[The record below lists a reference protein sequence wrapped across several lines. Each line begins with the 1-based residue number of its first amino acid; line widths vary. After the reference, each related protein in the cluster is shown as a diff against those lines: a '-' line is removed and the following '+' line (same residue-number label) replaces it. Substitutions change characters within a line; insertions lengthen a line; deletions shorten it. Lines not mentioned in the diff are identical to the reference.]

1 MYDSRDLVELGSVG
15 RQAVRCRCV
24 ETTPVRSQL
33 SVYHRS
39 SHVSCFNGVRKS
51 CSMVGLSELDNV
63 HRDRQ
68 LIQRLSSMDP
78 EGQDEHCFPLIQIV
92 MFPLIAAS
100 PSFQHAA

>member
-15 RQAVRCRCV
+15 RQAVRCHCV

-63 HRDRQ
+63 QRERQ
-68 LIQRLSSMDP
+68 RIQRFSSTDP
-78 EGQDEHCFPLIQIV
+78 ERQDEHCFPLFQIV
-92 MFPLIAAS
+92 IS
-100 PSFQHAA
+100 P